1 MPAAGSPLSAALDPR
16 VDEQTV
22 QEVMQA
28 PVAAEDTE
36 AEEKG
41 ADKEPEPEGEVSKS
55 V

>member
-1 MPAAGSPLSAALDPR
+1 

-36 AEEKG
+36 DEPRQNEEQGKPQAEINS
-41 ADKEPEPEGEVSKS
+41 AV
-55 V
+55 